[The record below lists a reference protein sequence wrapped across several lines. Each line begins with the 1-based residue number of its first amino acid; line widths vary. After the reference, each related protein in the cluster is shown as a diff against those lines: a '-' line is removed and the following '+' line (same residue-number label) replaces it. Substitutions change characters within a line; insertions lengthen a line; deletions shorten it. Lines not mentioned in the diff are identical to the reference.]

1 MADAD
6 SVQASSLP
14 WPFLPF
20 VSQESVDN
28 CKNMRLQ
35 ESDIFIAS
43 FPKSGTTWMQNIV
56 YSLVSNGDESFE
68 QISNCSPFFEH
79 KKTWGENG
87 ELADSVITALEKTER
102 RIFNTHLLWEMMPKE
117 SGKGKY
123 IYIMRHGEDVMT
135 SFFHHM
141 SNQIEGGFERK
152 FSQFFDQSM
161 DGSMAFGKWTDHLK
175 SWWPSDDDCIFF
187 VTYEE
192 MKKDLRKVVD
202 RLVKFLNIPRTK
214 EEVDLLMERFTV
226 KYMQQAKN
234 KKSGNMQFQ
243 PVSVTWK
250 KGFQFVRKGV
260 VGDHKNHFSDDQITN
275 FKKSVQNSGVFRDTH
290 PWTISGLDNP
300 YA

>member
-1 MADAD
+1 MADEE
-6 SVQASSLP
+6 SSQASLP

-20 VSQESVDN
+20 VSQESVNN
-28 CKNMRLQ
+28 CKNLPLQ
-35 ESDIFIAS
+35 EDDIFIAC
-43 FPKSGTTWMQNIV
+43 FPKSGTTWTQNIV
-56 YSLVSNGDESFE
+56 YALVSNGDESFD
-68 QISNCSPFFEH
+68 QISNYSPFFEH

-87 ELADSVITALEKTER
+87 ELAHSVQKAFEKTKR

-123 IYIMRHGEDVMT
+123 IYLVRHGEDVMT

-141 SNQIEGGFERK
+141 SNQVEGGYEGT
-152 FSQFFDQSM
+152 FSEFFDQSI
-161 DGSMAFGKWTDHLK
+161 DGSMAFGKWTDHIK
-175 SWWPSDDDCIFF
+175 SWWTSDNAQVLF

-202 RLVKFLNIPRTK
+202 RLVQFLNIPRTK
-214 EEVDLLMERFTV
+214 EEVDVLMERFTV

-234 KKSGNMQFQ
+234 KGSGNKQFQ

-260 VGDHKNHFSDDQITN
+260 VGDHKNHFSDDQIVK
-275 FKKSVQNSGVFRDTH
+275 FKEDVTNSGVFSDAN
-290 PWTISGLDNP
+290 PWTLAGLDNP
-300 YA
+300 YS